1 MPNFSSKWKDGIIT
15 PEGRFNFADHI
26 NSSVKGAILVSGEV
40 PVDFTGKTGFLLIK
54 SDTLQIH
61 NEPLNFA
68 FNSTLSEDDQI
79 ALGLRVN
86 NNIYTDAIINLN
98 QKDIQYSGNLSID
111 SLYIN
116 QLNNLFP
123 LFETDAQLSGVLNAD
138 FTFDSSQKI
147 PGKGNLEL
155 EEFSFS
161 KNINPINVEL
171 DIQTDS
177 SKVAL
182 NNIHVQN
189 SQSLLKGNAS
199 LYFAEGNVELSASE
213 EDILLENFLQDIP
226 LLGKA
231 SYALTASG
239 HLNAPHVLC
248 DVSIENGAFYNTAF
262 NSFAIQFFQ
271 DFDMFYLNEMG
282 ARCAGICS
290 YWKWIVQL

>member
-1 MPNFSSKWKDGIIT
+1 
-15 PEGRFNFADHI
+15 
-26 NSSVKGAILVSGEV
+26 
-40 PVDFTGKTGFLLIK
+40 
-54 SDTLQIH
+54 
-61 NEPLNFA
+61 
-68 FNSTLSEDDQI
+68 
-79 ALGLRVN
+79 
-86 NNIYTDAIINLN
+86 
-98 QKDIQYSGNLSID
+98 
-111 SLYIN
+111 
-116 QLNNLFP
+116 
-123 LFETDAQLSGVLNAD
+123 
-138 FTFDSSQKI
+138 
-147 PGKGNLEL
+147 
-155 EEFSFS
+155 
-161 KNINPINVEL
+161 VEL

-271 DFDMFYLNEMG
+271 DFDMFYLNEMELVAPEFVLTG
-282 ARCAGICS
+282 NGSYSYNFITEEFHNKPDNIKFHFSGIFSKLLCHMS
-290 YWKWIVQL
+290 PR